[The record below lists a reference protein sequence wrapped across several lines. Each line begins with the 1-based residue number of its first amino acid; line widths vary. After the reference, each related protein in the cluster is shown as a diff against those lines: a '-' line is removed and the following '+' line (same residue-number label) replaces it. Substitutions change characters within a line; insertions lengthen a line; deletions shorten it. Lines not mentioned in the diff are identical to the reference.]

1 MLFRSTDFLEE
12 VAKLGGLKVISEP
25 SRAKGEVLIVHDPL
39 SVPPEETE
47 DRPVLDAETLISIV
61 GPEILAH

>member
-1 MLFRSTDFLEE
+1 M
-12 VAKLGGLKVISEP
+12 ISEP

-47 DRPVLDAETLISIV
+47 DRPVLDAETFVSIV